1 MSIQGSINQL
11 LGITG
16 VLAGIAKNPQK
27 KQNKSEISQNQKNIS
42 NQESTVAPTKRII
55 VNPYIKA
62 KKSLETE
69 GSNKILQ
76 QQAQAQRR
84 KDKGDL

>member
-42 NQESTVAPTKRII
+42 KQESTVAPTKRII

-76 QQAQAQRR
+76 QQSQVQRR

>member
-1 MSIQGSINQL
+1 MSIQGSVNQL

-16 VLAGIAKNPQK
+16 ILAGIMK
-27 KQNKSEISQNQKNIS
+27 KQTNSEISPNSKNIS
-42 NQESTVAPTKRII
+42 TNTDPKNTPAKRIVI
-55 VNPYIKA
+55 NPYIKA

-76 QQAQAQRR
+76 QQTQAQRR